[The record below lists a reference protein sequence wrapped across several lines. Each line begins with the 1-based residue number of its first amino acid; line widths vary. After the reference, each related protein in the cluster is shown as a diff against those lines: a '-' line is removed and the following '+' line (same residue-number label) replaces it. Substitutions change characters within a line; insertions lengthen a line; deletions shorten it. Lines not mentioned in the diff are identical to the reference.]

1 MVSETLFVFLQVLV
15 ISAVLIGVVLI
26 AVKNADVV
34 AERVGQPFGTIIL
47 ALAVTIIEVVL
58 ITTILFSDAP
68 GAMTIVRDSLFATIM
83 ICMNGIMGVCM
94 LLGALRFNETIF
106 RADGTN
112 STLSILFVLSVLVLI
127 LPEFTSTISG
137 PFYDRT
143 QLLGCAIACLSM
155 WGVYFYS
162 QTRAHRAQY
171 TAPQTDNSSVAQ
183 DHPHVPTNKKAL
195 ISLVLM
201 LVALTAVVL
210 LAKVLAPKL
219 EQLVTAIGAGKS
231 LVGILVACLCLL
243 PESGAAI
250 AAAKRNQ
257 LQISFNL
264 ALGSSIA
271 SLGLTIP
278 VVACIAIANNFKLE
292 LGIDSKSMIFLFM
305 SFVLSGWTVHMGR
318 ANFVQGA
325 AHLLIFFSYILLS
338 IVP

>member
-1 MVSETLFVFLQVLV
+1 MASETLFVFLQVLV

-47 ALAVTIIEVVL
+47 ALAVTVIEVVL

-68 GAMTIVRDSLFATIM
+68 GAMSIVRDSLLATIM
-83 ICMNGIMGVCM
+83 ICMNGIMGICILM
-94 LLGALRFNETIF
+94 GALKFNETIF

-112 STLSILFVLSVLVLI
+112 STLSILFVLSILVLVL
-127 LPEFTSTISG
+127 PDFTTTIPG

-143 QLLGCAIACLSM
+143 QLLTCAIACLTM
-155 WGVYFYS
+155 WFVYFLS
-162 QTRAHRAQY
+162 QTRAHRIQY
-171 TAPQTDNSSVAQ
+171 TAPRTENAPGDQA
-183 DHPHVPTNKKAL
+183 HPHIPTNKKAL
-195 ISLVLM
+195 IGLVLM
-201 LVALTAVVL
+201 LIALTAVVL
-210 LAKVLAPKL
+210 LAKLLAPKL
-219 EQLVTAIGAGKS
+219 EQLVTAIGAGKG
-231 LVGILVACLCLL
+231 LVGILVAFLCLL

-278 VVACIAIANNFKLE
+278 VVACIALAYDFKLV
-292 LGIDSKSMIFLFM
+292 LGIDSKSIVFLLM
-305 SFVLSGWTVHMGR
+305 SFVLCGWTVHMGR
-318 ANFVQGA
+318 ANFVQAA
-325 AHLLIFFSYILLS
+325 AHLMIFVSYIS
-338 IVP
+338 FMVVP